1 MEVRFLMGSNYS
13 FSHGKDMRRVASE
26 LIERHAGWVTLSRGL
41 AIPETTAKNWIR
53 SYRAVGSE
61 AFINM
66 GDVKRTYDYETML
79 AAVLDHVE
87 GGMTRQEVMCKY
99 KIASKTS
106 IDTWVRDYRRG
117 GPDALKPAPKGRPP
131 GPQGTAKPKTREQ
144 ELDEENRRLRAEV
157 AYLKKLRALEA
168 AKRAR
173 GRNAR

>member
-1 MEVRFLMGSNYS
+1 MGDNYS

-26 LIERHAGWVTLSRGL
+26 LIEQHAGWVTLSKEL

-53 SYRAVGSE
+53 SYRAVGPE

-66 GDVKRTYDYETML
+66 GDVKRTYDYETKL

-87 GGMTRQEVMCKY
+87 GGMTRQEVMRKH
-99 KIASKTS
+99 KIASNPS
-106 IDTWVRDYRRG
+106 IDTWVRNYRRG
-117 GPDALKPAPKGRPP
+117 GPDALKPASKGRPP